1 MRRRHP
7 KRTITREIRTRR
19 PRHPGRQTAE
29 LEALTWPDSIRVR
42 DRMTRPVTSVHSD
55 ALVSG
60 AVELMRSRRIR
71 HLPVVDRGGRLM
83 GIVTDRDLRQ
93 VVFDPRIA
101 QALGDAP
108 LTLAALT
115 VREVMTWGVISVR
128 ADSDLR
134 AAARLMR
141 ERKIGALPVVD
152 GGRVVGILTETDVL
166 AALDRFLGA
175 RLTTVRPLAA
185 PPGDAEAYDYGLP
198 IPEAA
203 NASVNQGVVD

>member
-1 MRRRHP
+1 M
-7 KRTITREIRTRR
+7 TIGRAAR
-19 PRHPGRQTAE
+19 PRTARTAARQGFRW
-29 LEALTWPDSIRVR
+29 LEPIPVR
-42 DRMTRPVTSVHSD
+42 DWMRPDPVVVRAD
-55 ALVSG
+55 API
-60 AVELMRSRRIR
+60 AVATHLLRTLKIR
-71 HLPVVDRGGRLM
+71 HLPVLDDGGRLV